1 MVDISVIES
10 SVLSSAGTRT
20 LTFSKYEKQVILQ
33 LLFSWCPNSIQLPR
47 CTVKGPAVAQVVR
60 LCPPPLPL
68 VPAGASSVGSL
79 SEQLF
84 SPEV

>member
-20 LTFSKYEKQVILQ
+20 LTFSKYEKQIILQ

-47 CTVKGPAVAQVVR
+47 WHCEGTSSGPGSET
-60 LCPPPLPL
+60 LPPS
-68 VPAGASSVGSL
+68 PAPGSCR
-79 SEQLF
+79 SKFCWE
-84 SPEV
+84 PV